1 VVFTQVLKVLSTCP
15 NFLFNQGSNQKQ
27 SWLACTHKF
36 LTASCKLHVTFFVT
50 RSRFDW
56 FPGLTVPFLS
66 VFHHDISTRMGKQQ
80 WGQPWPK
87 HMHLQYRHNYPIFG
101 SIPLQNKKPRWQKM
115 LTLTATHYHHSTL
128 ALFLSTNTK
137 RFFLPSANAYACVV
151 CILTTIM
158 LKYACA

>member
-1 VVFTQVLKVLSTCP
+1 MQIMICKVNIQKRNLLKAVLSKQMKLNCIIINKIISNVISP
-15 NFLFNQGSNQKQ
+15 EWFSLKCWKYFLLVPIFYSIRGQTKSNRD
-27 SWLACTHKF
+27 KF

-87 HMHLQYRHNYPIFG
+87 HMHLQYRQA
-101 SIPLQNKKPRWQKM
+101 QNG
-115 LTLTATHYHHSTL
+115 
-128 ALFLSTNTK
+128 
-137 RFFLPSANAYACVV
+137 
-151 CILTTIM
+151 
-158 LKYACA
+158 